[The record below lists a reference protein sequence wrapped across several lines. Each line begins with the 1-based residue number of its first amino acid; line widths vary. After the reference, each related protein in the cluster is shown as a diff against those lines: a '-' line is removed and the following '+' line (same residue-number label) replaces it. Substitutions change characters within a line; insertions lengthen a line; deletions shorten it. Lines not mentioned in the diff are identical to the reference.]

1 MKTICILIFS
11 LGCLSGFS
19 QSEIPVEDKSQKTTQ
34 EQRIV
39 NETNKKS
46 KGGKKKVT
54 LKEKIKIS
62 KKEDKKARKATRPLS
77 TVKRKKKKR
86 S

>member
-1 MKTICILIFS
+1 MKTVCVFIFCVA
-11 LGCLSGFS
+11 CLKGFS
-19 QSEIPVEDKSQKTTQ
+19 QSEIPVEDRSQKATQ

-46 KGGKKKVT
+46 KGGKKKVS

-62 KKEDKKARKATRPLS
+62 QKQDKKARKATRPPS